1 MKILIS
7 PAKLMN
13 IDNKTDMLKASTPKF
28 IEEAAHIQKYLKE
41 KDPKFIKDLMH
52 ISDKLANENWE
63 RNQNWTTKPTTKNST
78 SAMFAFA
85 GEVYRGLDVK
95 TLDKNAVDF
104 LQKNLRMLSGLYGL
118 LKPSDKIMLYR
129 LEMGCGFSFENYKN
143 LYDFWADKVTDEIN
157 HQLKAKDFVL
167 NLASNEY
174 SKVVNKKKLK
184 APVIEFDFYEERD
197 GKNKNIVVYTKH
209 ARGLV
214 TRFCALNNIEKL
226 NDVKAFNLEGYLFND
241 KLSTEHHFI
250 FTR

>member
-13 IDNKTDMLKASTPKF
+13 IDHKTDMLKASTPKF

-41 KDPKFIKDLMH
+41 KDPKFIKELMH

-63 RNQNWTTKPTTKNST
+63 RNQKWMTKPTAKNST
-78 SAMFAFA
+78 SALFAFA

-95 TLDKNAVDF
+95 TLDKPAVDF

-118 LKPSDKIMLYR
+118 LKPSDKVMLYR
-129 LEMGCGFSFENYKN
+129 LEMGCGFSFESYKN
-143 LYDFWADKVTDEIN
+143 LYSFWTEKVTEELN
-157 HQLKAKDFVL
+157 SQLKAKDFVL

-174 SKVVNKKKLK
+174 SKAVDKKKLK
-184 APVIEFDFYEERD
+184 APVIEFDFYEEKE
-197 GKNKNIVVYTKH
+197 GKHKTIVVYTKH

-214 TRFCALNNIEKL
+214 ARFCAQNNIEKL

-241 KLSTEHHFI
+241 ALSTEHRFI